1 MRFALL
7 CACLL
12 LHSPAAA
19 QYRNYEVQRDG
30 PHNYSGTIGNKNFD
44 VQVQN
49 GEVQGHVGGQRPG
62 STTSG
67 GTANDSGATHKRCF
81 VDAHGAAYCQ

>member
-7 CACLL
+7 CVCLL

-30 PHNYSGTIGNKNFD
+30 PHSYSGTIGNQNFD

-62 STTSG
+62 SVSRSG
-67 GTANDSGATHKRCF
+67 VENDPGATHNRCF
-81 VDAHGAAYCQ
+81 VDARGVAYCQ